1 MKEQLQKRINSLEK
15 EVDNLNQKLAQE
27 QLINEK
33 HRMNAHE
40 DFEKWKKQKYW
51 QENCQKYKNK
61 LEEREEEFQK
71 LQQAC
76 TSFRYVICLPKF
88 FYYISPLQG
97 SN

>member
-1 MKEQLQKRINSLEK
+1 MKEQLQKRVNFLEK

-33 HRMNAHE
+33 HRMSAHE

-76 TSFRYVICLPKF
+76 TGFRYVIYLPGF
-88 FYYISPLQG
+88 FCITSTL
-97 SN
+97 